1 MHRPCSACIQVFLFL
16 KTDTLH
22 FYGAGGSGDPGILL
36 GDRSRCLPHTG
47 PRAHLWPLRQEPAS
61 GAAQPHPLPARGTP
75 EMQARA
81 AKSPVYVSDENGS
94 PPFVATFDGDW
105 REVAGPLILN
115 PLRLKCGW
123 AFLRWHMQ
131 VRWRKMSGH
140 GQKSL
145 SPRSRPLCVLCDK
158 LLQLPSPPALSPAPA
173 NPQPTSSPPGSRRR
187 QWGPRSFN
195 PPVEGAPGHSWP
207 LLLSPLPQGT

>member
-1 MHRPCSACIQVFLFL
+1 MTPAFYWATEAGVFRTQDPVLTCGPCARNRLPVLPSPIPSLPGAPQKCRPGLRNHLCTFL
-16 KTDTLH
+16 TRT
-22 FYGAGGSGDPGILL
+22 GA
-36 GDRSRCLPHTG
+36 
-47 PRAHLWPLRQEPAS
+47 
-61 GAAQPHPLPARGTP
+61 
-75 EMQARA
+75 
-81 AKSPVYVSDENGS
+81 

-158 LLQLPSPPALSPAPA
+158 LLQLPSRPAVPPPPA

-187 QWGPRSFN
+187 RWGPRSFN